1 MKTALLLSLLIAT
14 ASYSQKLVHTL
25 AECSGATKRFIS
37 QNFSAQKQLTLE
49 NSPLELSKLE
59 YMCANSYEL
68 VSGQMVL
75 RSQRELINV
84 INFNNQRR
92 TNVRVTIYDEYSGLQ
107 ITLYSWDEI
116 DQNYHKLSQ
125 QYQLA
130 KGD

>member
-1 MKTALLLSLLIAT
+1 MKTTLLLSLLIAT
-14 ASYSQKLVHTL
+14 ASYSQKLIHTMG
-25 AECSGATKRFIS
+25 ECSGTTRRFIS
-37 QNFSAQKQLTLE
+37 QNFSPEKQLTLE

-59 YMCANSYEL
+59 YLCSNSYEI

-107 ITLYSWDEI
+107 IILYSWDEI

-130 KGD
+130 KED

>member
-1 MKTALLLSLLIAT
+1 MG
-14 ASYSQKLVHTL
+14 
-25 AECSGATKRFIS
+25 ECSGVTRRFIS
-37 QNFSAQKQLTLE
+37 QSFSPEKQLTLE

-59 YMCANSYEL
+59 YLCASSYEI

-75 RSQRELINV
+75 RSQRDLINV
-84 INFNNQRR
+84 NNFNNQRR